1 MGILFLVNLVAIG
14 GIWLSWP
21 AVIWGVALVAH
32 YMYVKSL
39 SVDDGWADEKAAD
52 IFANAS
58 DRSHIESIHQRRGG
72 MTSPRRGTRRGG
84 RGAVETPTDTDG
96 HGAG

>member
-1 MGILFLVNLVAIG
+1 MGLMFLVNLVAIG
-14 GIWLSWP
+14 GIWLFWP

-39 SVDDGWADEKAAD
+39 SVDDDWADEKAAD

-58 DRSHIESIHQRRGG
+58 DRSHIESIHERRGG
-72 MTSPRRGTRRGG
+72 MMSPRRGDQQCGG
-84 RGAVETPTDTDG
+84 RDAKGSNSNGNKTE
-96 HGAG
+96 